1 MATEEATDGRGGDPG
16 TSRVPPGSSGE
27 SGSPVLA
34 TTGLVCGYGR
44 METLHGVD
52 LEVPRGKVTT
62 VIGPNGSGKS
72 TLLKTVAGLVRTW
85 RGTVL
90 LDGEDITRRPAHQRV
105 RRGLCMVPQGR
116 VVFPFL
122 TVEGNLRMCAYPV
135 RSEKD
140 LKERAEHVYEL
151 LPSLANRRHAL
162 AHTLSGGEQVMLAIA
177 KVIMLRPR
185 LVLLDEPS
193 LGLSP
198 KLIDLV
204 YEKVTELA
212 SGGLTTIIVEQNVRK
227 ALSVADH
234 AVVLVL
240 GNVRYAGPVDGLE
253 RAVDLG
259 RLFIEGKG

>member
-1 MATEEATDGRGGDPG
+1 MATEAPGAPTADPG
-16 TSRVPPGSSGE
+16 P
-27 SGSPVLA
+27 PVLA
-34 TTGLVCGYGR
+34 TAGLVCGYGR

-72 TLLKTVAGLVRTW
+72 TLLKAVAGLVRSW
-85 RGTVL
+85 RGAVL

-105 RRGLCMVPQGR
+105 RRGLCLVPQGR

-135 RSEKD
+135 RAEQD
-140 LKERAEHVYEL
+140 LRERTEQVYQL
-151 LPSLANRRHAL
+151 LPALAGRRHAL

-177 KVIMLRPR
+177 KIIMLRPR

-212 SGGLTTIIVEQNVRK
+212 SGGLTTVIVEQNVRK

-240 GNVRYAGPVDGLE
+240 GDVRYAGPVDGLE
-253 RAVDLG
+253 REVDLG